1 MNRIIGVTELQRR
14 FCSVFDEVAEKRT
27 SYVLT
32 RGSRP
37 EAALV
42 PYDEYVRYQ
51 ELNEKNVM
59 DRFDVMAER
68 LKQLN
73 AGFSDE
79 NVATDVELAVSEVRQ
94 RKRGKSRISKQ

>member
-14 FCSVFDEVAEKRT
+14 FRSVFDEVAEKRT

-42 PYDEYVRYQ
+42 SYDEFVRYQ
-51 ELNEKNVM
+51 ELNEKNVI
-59 DRFDVMAER
+59 DRFDGMVKK

-73 AGFSDE
+73 VGFSDE
-79 NVATDVELAVSEVRQ
+79 DVAKDVELAVREVRQ
-94 RKRGKSRISKQ
+94 RKGRKNRISKQ